1 MELRQLAV
9 VLPADLVDGVY
20 AKAAATGK
28 TMAELVGEVLAADLG
43 PGDAPAEE
51 EAPKQPRRSRKA
63 AS

>member
-28 TMAELVGEVLAADLG
+28 TMAELVGEVLSAHVDDDTPLE
-43 PGDAPAEE
+43 AEI
-51 EAPKQPRRSRKA
+51 PKKPRSKARKP
-63 AS
+63 